1 MLAPPGINTLSTVA
15 VFSCPYP
22 IPCLLQRID
31 PILNAPEC
39 FLRVTASSCQ
49 PGSLSLPVP
58 SGKDACAWS
67 GCKFV
72 FLPHSRLGLPRRRP
86 LGRRRLLSP
95 AARPFLRP
103 GQALELEIRRFEFAL
118 PRRHLLLC
126 ESLGRAARRARRHA
140 NRTFLSRHLFRLL
153 RGPYRIVPRS

>member
-31 PILNAPEC
+31 QILNAPEC
-39 FLRVTASSCQ
+39 FPEGNCLIVPARASFASR
-49 PGSLSLPVP
+49 
-58 SGKDACAWS
+58 KDACVWS
-67 GCKFV
+67 RCKFV

-86 LGRRRLLSP
+86 LGRRRLLS
-95 AARPFLRP
+95 AVARPFLRP
-103 GQALELEIRRFEFAL
+103 GQALELEICRFEFAL

-140 NRTFLSRHLFRLL
+140 DRTFLSRHLFRLL
-153 RGPYRIVPRS
+153 RGPYRMVPRG